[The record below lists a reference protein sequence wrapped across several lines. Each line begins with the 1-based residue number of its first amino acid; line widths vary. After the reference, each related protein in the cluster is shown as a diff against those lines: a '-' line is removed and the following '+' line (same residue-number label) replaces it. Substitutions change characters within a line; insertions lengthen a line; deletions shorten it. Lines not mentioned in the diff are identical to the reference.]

1 MSVYYAPGCLA
12 AYAKIKKV
20 VESCFSDR
28 KKRPFVTIIRR
39 GDRLM
44 VTIYHHAGKKTENEI
59 LLEDVERL
67 EALYNNLCRLAH
79 WR

>member
-1 MSVYYAPGCLA
+1 MKLFMIDQHVKHNG
-12 AYAKIKKV
+12 
-20 VESCFSDR
+20 
-28 KKRPFVTIIRR
+28 
-39 GDRLM
+39 
-44 VTIYHHAGKKTENEI
+44 I